1 MSQQFARFPSLSGK
15 TVFMTGGAS
24 GIGAEIVKAFSGQ
37 GAKVGFLDL
46 DQTRSAELAEML
58 GPDVA
63 FEICD
68 LRDITA
74 LKLALDAL
82 TDRIG
87 SADVVVNNAARDDRH
102 DWQDVTV
109 EYWDE
114 RMATNLRH
122 QFFTLQHLAP

>member
-37 GAKVGFLDL
+37 GAKVWFLDL

-109 EYWDE
+109 
-114 RMATNLRH
+114 
-122 QFFTLQHLAP
+122 

>member
-58 GPDVA
+58 AQMSRLKFVTCA
-63 FEICD
+63 IL
-68 LRDITA
+68 LR
-74 LKLALDAL
+74 LNWPWM
-82 TDRIG
+82 R
-87 SADVVVNNAARDDRH
+87 
-102 DWQDVTV
+102 
-109 EYWDE
+109 
-114 RMATNLRH
+114 
-122 QFFTLQHLAP
+122 

>member
-109 EYWDE
+109 EGF
-114 RMATNLRH
+114 RRCAVLARALIVKGNL
-122 QFFTLQHLAP
+122 FST